1 MLPPTYMVNT
11 QIFQIAELAN
21 ANVMVSSL
29 CKLMWQPKAD
39 VFSKVTPK
47 NTIHS
52 VLSPKLHIHK
62 GCLDDYHLIVGKKYL
77 ILSYLKNIY
86 LKEIFNLG
94 INIAVFPEECIT

>member
-1 MLPPTYMVNT
+1 MPTLWEA
-11 QIFQIAELAN
+11 Q
-21 ANVMVSSL
+21 SL
-29 CKLMWQPKAD
+29 QTD
-39 VFSKVTPK
+39 VTAKSWCIKVTPK

-77 ILSYLKNIY
+77 ILSYLKSIY

>member
-11 QIFQIAELAN
+11 QIFQIAELTN
-21 ANVMVSSL
+21 ANIKHSL

-39 VFSKVTPK
+39 VLKSLQK
-47 NTIHS
+47 NTINS

>member
-21 ANVMVSSL
+21 ANVMVSTVFANWCDSQ
-29 CKLMWQPKAD
+29 KLMYSAKSLQKIPFND
-39 VFSKVTPK
+39 
-47 NTIHS
+47 
-52 VLSPKLHIHK
+52 LSPKLHIHK

>member
-1 MLPPTYMVNT
+1 
-11 QIFQIAELAN
+11 
-21 ANVMVSSL
+21 
-29 CKLMWQPKAD
+29 MWQPKAD

-94 INIAVFPEECIT
+94 INIAVFPEECITWIPHNNNILQLTNLCPF